1 MAKHLVGDLKPNKI
15 KERKVSDSNIG
26 IVPAGISSLKFMA
39 AKVPVDNR
47 DRIIP
52 EQARES

>member
-1 MAKHLVGDLKPNKI
+1 MAKHLVGDLKPHKVR
-15 KERKVSDSNIG
+15 ERRVEKSNIG
-26 IVPAGISSLKFMA
+26 IIPAGIKKLKFMA
-39 AKVPVDNR
+39 AKVPIDNR